1 MKQLLRSLL
10 AFGLLLPNALPGAGY
25 PGANLN
31 DHQAAAAREEIPG
44 RNGLALRFA
53 FREAPLDAVLN
64 YLSEAAGLVIVLET
78 EVKGTVTA
86 WSDHPLDL
94 EAAIQLLDTLLR
106 QKGCAAIRNGRTLA
120 IVTREEA
127 VRRNLPVA
135 RGSDPGQV
143 APTDELATQ
152 VIPIRFAN
160 AAQISRDLQ
169 PLLPGSAKMT
179 ANTDGNV
186 VVLTDTKASLRRLM
200 RIVKALDTLNTGT
213 AAIQVYPLRFADA
226 RELAGVV
233 KDLFA
238 SDQNRGSNNN
248 ADQTPQIF
256 NPASAASPGNAGG
269 AGGAGSSGSASS
281 RRTTAP
287 RVVAVAEERS
297 NSLVV
302 SAPEEL
308 LPAISQLVKSIDHGA
323 DAVTGLRVLHLQ
335 HADPT
340 ETAEILSGLFTD
352 SASSSQNTGATFF
365 APPAMAG
372 EAGSQTPGR
381 AGQKSRVLVAPDL
394 RTSSLVVSA
403 SKEYLEQI
411 EKIVAQL
418 DANPARKQR
427 VMIFDLANASASSV
441 QTVLENMFQ
450 SRNSRNPSAASQ
462 TTDPLLARQNQNSR
476 STGQSASSGS
486 GSNSRRTS
494 PGN

>member
-10 AFGLLLPNALPGAGY
+10 AFGLLMPNALPGVGH
-25 PGANLN
+25 PGTNLN
-31 DHQAAAAREEIPG
+31 DHQAAAARAAREEIPG
-44 RNGLALRFA
+44 RHGLALRFA

-135 RGSDPGQV
+135 RGSDPGQM

-169 PLLPGSAKMT
+169 PLLPGPAKMT
-179 ANTDGNV
+179 ANTDGNAI
-186 VVLTDTKASLRRLM
+186 VLTDTKASLRRMM

-238 SDQNRGSNNN
+238 SDQNRGNSSNP
-248 ADQTPQIF
+248 DQAPQIF

-269 AGGAGSSGSASS
+269 AGSAGSASS

-287 RVVAVAEERS
+287 RVVAVADERS
-297 NSLVV
+297 NSLVI

-308 LPAISQLVKSIDHGA
+308 LPAISQLVKSIDNGA

-335 HADPT
+335 NADPT

-381 AGQKSRVLVAPDL
+381 AGQKSRVLVVPDL

-450 SRNSRNPSAASQ
+450 SQNSRNPSAASQ

>member
-10 AFGLLLPNALPGAGY
+10 AFGLLLPNALPGAEPSGTH
-25 PGANLN
+25 LN
-31 DHQAAAAREEIPG
+31 DHPAAAAREEIPG

-53 FREAPLDAVLN
+53 FRDAPLEAVLN

-78 EVKGTVTA
+78 EVKGNVTA

-94 EAAIQLLDTLLR
+94 ESAIQLLDSLLR
-106 QKGCAAIRNGRTLA
+106 QKGCAAIRNGRTLT

-135 RGSDPGQV
+135 RGSDPRQM

-152 VIPIRFAN
+152 IIPIRFAN

-179 ANTDGNV
+179 ANTDGNAI
-186 VVLTDTKASLRRLM
+186 VLTDTKASLRRMM
-200 RIVKALDTLNTGT
+200 RIVKALDTLNTST

-226 RELAGVV
+226 KELASVV
-233 KDLFA
+233 KDLFG
-238 SDQNRGSNNN
+238 SDQNRGTSSNT
-248 ADQTPQIF
+248 DQAVQVF
-256 NPASAASPGNAGG
+256 NPASTASPGNAGG
-269 AGGAGSSGSASS
+269 AGSPGSASS

-287 RVVAVAEERS
+287 RVVALADERS
-297 NSLVV
+297 NSLVI

-308 LPAISQLVKSIDHGA
+308 LPAISQLVKSIDNGA
-323 DAVTGLRVLHLQ
+323 DAVTELRVLRLQ

-340 ETAEILSGLFTD
+340 ETAEILSGLFTN
-352 SASSSQNTGATFF
+352 SASDSQNTGATFF
-365 APPAMAG
+365 APPGMAG
-372 EAGSQTPGR
+372 EAESQTPGR
-381 AGQKSRVLVAPDL
+381 AGQKSRVLVVPDL

-403 SKEYLEQI
+403 SKEYLEQV
-411 EKIVAQL
+411 EKIVGQL

-427 VMIFDLANASASSV
+427 VAVFDLANANVSSV
-441 QTVLENMFQ
+441 QNILENMFQ
-450 SRNSRNPSAASQ
+450 SQNTRNTSVGSQ

-476 STGQSASSGS
+476 STGQSASGS
-486 GSNSRRTS
+486 SSSNRRRTS
-494 PGN
+494 SGN